1 MNVLDARTAA
11 ITACLVLAIQD
22 CATAQTSD
30 FSKKSLTIIS
40 SFGPGGGY
48 STYADLLARHLG
60 KQLPGSPTVTVK
72 NMPGAGGLNG
82 TNYLYNVAPRDGTV
96 LGIIPQTVAI
106 AQAFGAAQLRYD
118 VRLFNWIGRLNS
130 NVEVQQSWYTS
141 KVKKIEDAKTNS
153 IIVAGTGPDSSSVVF
168 PRLLNALFGMKF
180 KVVAGYEGVNMVSVA
195 MERGEVEGI
204 VRPWAITKTSHPE
217 WISQNKLNLLV
228 QYTAQRHAELRQ
240 VPAVVD
246 LATTEDQRQILTLY
260 VSGSEIGRAIVAPPG
275 VPPDVIASLR
285 MAFTQAMH
293 DPALLQEVQRT
304 NLDID
309 PMPGQELQA
318 LVAHAVDVPP
328 QIIAQAQ
335 RLAQ

>member
-1 MNVLDARTAA
+1 
-11 ITACLVLAIQD
+11 
-22 CATAQTSD
+22 
-30 FSKKSLTIIS
+30 
-40 SFGPGGGY
+40 
-48 STYADLLARHLG
+48 
-60 KQLPGSPTVTVK
+60 
-72 NMPGAGGLNG
+72 
-82 TNYLYNVAPRDGTV
+82 
-96 LGIIPQTVAI
+96 
-106 AQAFGAAQLRYD
+106 
-118 VRLFNWIGRLNS
+118 
-130 NVEVQQSWYTS
+130 
-141 KVKKIEDAKTNS
+141 
-153 IIVAGTGPDSSSVVF
+153 
-168 PRLLNALFGMKF
+168 MKF

-309 PMPGQELQA
+309 PMRGQELQA

>member
-1 MNVLDARTAA
+1 MLDARTAA